1 MKGNNYLF
9 DTHALIF
16 WYQQA
21 DVSPEFLAFFDEQ
34 SQQGKLFVSSVSF
47 WEIGLLAQKGRITI
61 TNVNTWAKELLALS
75 GIRLAEP
82 SVTEMID
89 STLLPSHHKDPF
101 DRLLIAQAKHRDFIF
116 VSRDALVQAY
126 DVTTYWL

>member
-1 MKGNNYLF
+1 MF
-9 DTHALIF
+9 
-16 WYQQA
+16 
-21 DVSPEFLAFFDEQ
+21 S
-34 SQQGKLFVSSVSF
+34 
-47 WEIGLLAQKGRITI
+47 LLAQKGRITI